1 MTIGKQFKLMRKER
15 KLTLK
20 EAAGDILSVSSLSK
34 FENDTSQLAADRF
47 FLLLDRLN
55 LDWGTFTQPQ
65 SDNKRPF
72 LHRYLVAVRHGDV
85 QTLAGILR
93 QLPLANTNQ
102 RLLLHLTLHNL
113 APERFSIL
121 AREQMQAQTLLL
133 KTAAWSLLLRLIAL
147 QLAAVVPLSDL
158 AQLTHAFSVQVQSP
172 NTPQDHLNLANRTFL
187 TATLR
192 YIDAGRR
199 KEAQQTLAFIR
210 QATVGDLGVEFQ
222 IACTKRLLM
231 IDAPDRRVS
240 LRGQQELDALIAMLQ
255 KIATPEWTSSW
266 LPALE
271 ALAEAKRCGK
281 DA

>member
-55 LDWGTFTQPQ
+55 LDWDTFTQPQ

-121 AREQMQAQTLLL
+121 AREQMQAKTLL
-133 KTAAWSLLLRLIAL
+133 
-147 QLAAVVPLSDL
+147 
-158 AQLTHAFSVQVQSP
+158 
-172 NTPQDHLNLANRTFL
+172 
-187 TATLR
+187 
-192 YIDAGRR
+192 
-199 KEAQQTLAFIR
+199 
-210 QATVGDLGVEFQ
+210 
-222 IACTKRLLM
+222 
-231 IDAPDRRVS
+231 
-240 LRGQQELDALIAMLQ
+240 
-255 KIATPEWTSSW
+255 
-266 LPALE
+266 
-271 ALAEAKRCGK
+271 
-281 DA
+281 

>member
-34 FENDTSQLAADRF
+34 FENGTSQLAADRF
-47 FLLLDRLN
+47 FLLLDW
-55 LDWGTFTQPQ
+55 DTFTQPQ

-240 LRGQQELDALIAMLQ
+240 VRGQQELDALIAMLQ

>member
-1 MTIGKQFKLMRKER
+1 
-15 KLTLK
+15 
-20 EAAGDILSVSSLSK
+20 
-34 FENDTSQLAADRF
+34 LAADRF

-55 LDWGTFTQPQ
+55 LDWDTFTQPQ

>member
-34 FENDTSQLAADRF
+34 FENGTSQLAADRF

-55 LDWGTFTQPQ
+55 LDWDTFTQPQ

-147 QLAAVVPLSDL
+147 QLAAVIPLSDL

-192 YIDAGRR
+192 
-199 KEAQQTLAFIR
+199 
-210 QATVGDLGVEFQ
+210 
-222 IACTKRLLM
+222 
-231 IDAPDRRVS
+231 
-240 LRGQQELDALIAMLQ
+240 
-255 KIATPEWTSSW
+255 
-266 LPALE
+266 
-271 ALAEAKRCGK
+271 
-281 DA
+281 